1 MPRRKRCSTP
11 WVRSDCRRR
20 NSPRSSNGTPKWP
33 IQHVRQTVVPNGPKQ
48 ARKSARNGPFST
60 HGPPLT
66 PNRALVT
73 HSAPKKLRRNQG
85 IDKLIWNGKPYRAL
99 RLGAQPYCW
108 QGTRSRLRA
117 RRTTPPRRT
126 GMHTRKYRRL
136 PATTGRDIKAGPA
149 ICIPCACAASPWTTQ
164 AMRFERKQ
172 NAQKPTWRAHLRR
185 QTMQQRRGVKTGPPE
200 K

>member
-1 MPRRKRCSTP
+1 MGPTCASGWLRTGSSKRCSRYHIIGIAVPPSPDWRYRERLLLTRAQQRVAGVHP
-11 WVRSDCRRR
+11 RGGENHRGEAPGLCHGGRDVRRHGGCSECRRR

-48 ARKSARNGPFST
+48 ARKSARNGPFSA

-99 RLGAQPYCW
+99 RLGAQPYC
-108 QGTRSRLRA
+108 
-117 RRTTPPRRT
+117 
-126 GMHTRKYRRL
+126 
-136 PATTGRDIKAGPA
+136 
-149 ICIPCACAASPWTTQ
+149 
-164 AMRFERKQ
+164 
-172 NAQKPTWRAHLRR
+172 
-185 QTMQQRRGVKTGPPE
+185 
-200 K
+200 